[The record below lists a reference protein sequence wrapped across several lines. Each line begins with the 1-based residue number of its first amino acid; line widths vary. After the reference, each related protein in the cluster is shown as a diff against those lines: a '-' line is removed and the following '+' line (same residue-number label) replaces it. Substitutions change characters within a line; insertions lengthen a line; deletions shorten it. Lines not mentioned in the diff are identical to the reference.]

1 MSITQTQ
8 RVSLHANLVDLMG
21 QQDAEAL
28 VEMLPPGGWENVA
41 TKDDLKNLETTLT
54 AAITE
59 TNATITAGLAET
71 NATIT
76 AGLAETNA
84 ALTAGLAKTNA
95 TITETNAAITAGL
108 AKTNAALTAGLAKT
122 NATITETN
130 AAITETNA
138 AITAGLAETNAAI
151 AAGLAEATKE
161 RAQLAVDLAKDARRE
176 AKNLYITVSTIV
188 LATISI
194 WIALLASM
202 PSGG

>member
-71 NATIT
+71 NA
-76 AGLAETNA
+76 
-84 ALTAGLAKTNA
+84 AL
-95 TITETNAAITAGL
+95 TAGL